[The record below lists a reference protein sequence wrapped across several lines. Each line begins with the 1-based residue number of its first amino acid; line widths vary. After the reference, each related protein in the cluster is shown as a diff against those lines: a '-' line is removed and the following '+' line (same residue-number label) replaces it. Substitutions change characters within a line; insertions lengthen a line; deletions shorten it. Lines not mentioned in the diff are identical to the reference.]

1 MVNQILILIL
11 LSIGLLMVSIL
22 IGISGFINELKKKSG
37 DYFLYILLIGI
48 AMMFLIPVILG
59 LIEDLIL

>member
-22 IGISGFINELKKKSG
+22 IGITGIINELKKKSG
-37 DYFLYILLIGI
+37 DYFLFILLIGI
-48 AMMFLIPVILG
+48 AVMFLIPVILG
-59 LIEDLIL
+59 LLEDLIL